1 MKKNIKNKVF
11 VKIGNEFN
19 KLSTIFF
26 ILGILL
32 IDLNGLRTFKALN
45 PLIEGK
51 FEIFVQVNAK
61 SNKLTKLIVKSEI
74 FQNSLK

>member
-51 FEIFVQVNAK
+51 FEIFV
-61 SNKLTKLIVKSEI
+61 
-74 FQNSLK
+74 